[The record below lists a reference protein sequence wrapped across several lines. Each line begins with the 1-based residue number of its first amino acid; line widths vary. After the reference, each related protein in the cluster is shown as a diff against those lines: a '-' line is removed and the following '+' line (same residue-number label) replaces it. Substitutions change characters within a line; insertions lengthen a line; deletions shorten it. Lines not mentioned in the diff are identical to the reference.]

1 MTTRNII
8 PKAVACA
15 MAFVAFWGC
24 APQPTPS
31 EANWGPTMP
40 VRAGAT
46 ETALLIQ
53 DWLMSGQ
60 EVGPVV
66 YHPKPG
72 VNLDL
77 EVNDG
82 GTALP
87 SPPSSGLG
95 HIAIQS
101 GETSLHVPILGK
113 GERAMQAEFVPA
125 KDHLPLHVQFV
136 GDATGWT
143 PQDAKRQED
152 GRWTYDLVLLPGS
165 HPYQWVVD
173 GEWQL
178 DAHNAITMSNG
189 MGGQNSAL
197 VVDAPAAPTLRA
209 RAQGAKV
216 FLSTDGPATLLVM
229 LDNDV
234 VHFGDHDD
242 AVVLPIS
249 LEGDAAGRRHLRAWA
264 AHDGGI
270 SQDLLLPIEG
280 NDVVTEVTQLTR
292 SDWHTST
299 MYFLMVDRF
308 VDGEPSNNE
317 PVEDAAIQP
326 EANHQGGDL
335 QGVEQRLR
343 SGYFQDLG
351 MNTVWVSPVTQNAEG
366 AWGLW
371 QDSVRTDV
379 TSKFSGYHGYWPV
392 SCTKVD
398 RRFGS
403 QGALE
408 ALTESAHEREMNVV
422 LDYVANHVHEDH
434 PLMDAHP
441 DWTTDLYLPD
451 GTMNTEK
458 WDEHR
463 LTTWF
468 DTFMPTLD
476 LERDEVSE
484 VMSDSAAWWAHHS
497 GIDGFRHDATKH
509 IPESFWRKLTHKL
522 KMAQQQNGKRMFQIG
537 ETYGSPDLIGSYLS
551 SGMIDAQFDFNLY
564 DKMVGAIAFDN
575 GRWEDLVQTNRESL
589 QAYGAHHLMGNIT
602 GNQDRPRFTSLAD
615 GSLDPQED
623 TKFQGWTQDIQHQ
636 GDEGYAK
643 MRLLMSYLMSVP
655 GIPCVYYGDEI
666 ADVGGNDPDNRRMMR
681 FDGLNEQEQ
690 RTRDWTSTWAKLR
703 TSHMAMLY
711 GTTEFTMLSPEV
723 LLVTRTYLD
732 QQVHVVMNRSGASQ
746 PLDLKLLAPQ
756 DGQEAPALVYLAG
769 QESTTVLEPYGAVA
783 FEIDTH

>member
-1 MTTRNII
+1 
-8 PKAVACA
+8 
-15 MAFVAFWGC
+15 
-24 APQPTPS
+24 
-31 EANWGPTMP
+31 MP

-46 ETALLIQ
+46 ETALLLQ
-53 DWLMSGQ
+53 DWLMPGQ
-60 EVGPVV
+60 DVGSVM
-66 YHPKPG
+66 YHPGPG
-72 VNLDL
+72 VGIALNMEYGLA
-77 EVNDG
+77 
-82 GTALP
+82 TLP
-87 SPPSSGLG
+87 SPPASGLG
-95 HIAIQS
+95 HVVLQT
-101 GETSLHVPILGK
+101 GENTIHVPVLGK
-113 GERAMQAEFVPA
+113 GERAVQAVYVPEQGQ
-125 KDHLPLHVQFV
+125 LPKHVQFV

-143 PQDAKRQED
+143 PKDATPMDD
-152 GRWTYDLVLLPGS
+152 GTWTFDLVLLPGS

-178 DAHNAITMSNG
+178 DSQNPISVSNG
-189 MGGQNSAL
+189 MGGRNSAL
-197 VVDAPAAPTLRA
+197 VLDTPEAPTLGA
-209 RAQGAKV
+209 RAQDSKV
-216 FLSTDGPATLLVM
+216 FLSTDGPATVLVM
-229 LDNDV
+229 MDNDV
-234 VHFGDHDD
+234 VHFGNHDD
-242 AVVLPIS
+242 AVVIPLS
-249 LEGDAAGRRHLRAWA
+249 LEGDAVGRRHLRAWA
-264 AHDGGI
+264 AHNGGI
-270 SQDLLLPIEG
+270 SQDLLLPVEG
-280 NDVVTEVTQLTR
+280 NNVVTKVSQLDR

-308 VDGEPSNNE
+308 TDGEPNNNE
-317 PVEDAAIQP
+317 PVEDADIQP
-326 EANHQGGDL
+326 EANHHGGDL
-335 QGVEQRLR
+335 QGVAQRLR

-351 MNTVWVSPVTQNAEG
+351 MNTVWISPVTQNAEG

-371 QDSVRTDV
+371 QDSTRTDV

-392 SCTKVD
+392 SCTQVD

-408 ALTESAHEREMNVV
+408 ALTSSAHGQNMNVI

-434 PLMDAHP
+434 PLMDIHP

-476 LERDEVSE
+476 LERNEVSE
-484 VMSDSAAWWAHHS
+484 VMSDSAAWWAYHS

-509 IPESFWRKLTHKL
+509 IPESFWRKLTFKL
-522 KMAQQQNGKRMFQIG
+522 KEAQQQTGTRMFQIG

-564 DKMVGAIAFDN
+564 DKMVGAIAFEDGN
-575 GRWEDLVQTNRESL
+575 WEDLVQTNLESL

-602 GNQDRPRFTSLAD
+602 GNQDRPRFASLAD

-623 TKFQGWTQDIQHQ
+623 TKFQGWTQDIEHN
-636 GDEGYAK
+636 GDQGYAK

-681 FDGLNEQEQ
+681 FDGLNEQER
-690 RTRDWTSTWAKLR
+690 RTRDWTSIWAKLR
-703 TSHMAMLY
+703 SSHMAMLY
-711 GTTEFTMLSPEV
+711 GTTEFTLLSPEV

-732 QQVHVVMNRSGASQ
+732 QQVHVALNRSGAPQS
-746 PLDLKLLAPQ
+746 LDLTSLAPE
-756 DGQEAPALVYLAG
+756 DGHEAPFLVYLAG
-769 QESTTVLEPYGAVA
+769 QESATTLEPYGAVA
-783 FEIDTH
+783 FEIDTP

>member
-1 MTTRNII
+1 
-8 PKAVACA
+8 
-15 MAFVAFWGC
+15 
-24 APQPTPS
+24 
-31 EANWGPTMP
+31 MP

-46 ETALLIQ
+46 ETALLLQ
-53 DWLMSGQ
+53 DWLMPGQ
-60 EVGPVV
+60 DVGSVM
-66 YHPKPG
+66 YHPGPG
-72 VNLDL
+72 VGIALNMEYGLA
-77 EVNDG
+77 
-82 GTALP
+82 TLP
-87 SPPSSGLG
+87 SPPASGLG
-95 HIAIQS
+95 HVVLQT
-101 GETSLHVPILGK
+101 GENTIHVPVLGK
-113 GERAMQAEFVPA
+113 GERAVQAVYVPEQGQ
-125 KDHLPLHVQFV
+125 LPKHVQFV

-143 PQDAKRQED
+143 PKDATPMDD
-152 GRWTYDLVLLPGS
+152 GTWTFDLVLLPGS

-178 DAHNAITMSNG
+178 DSQNPISVSNG
-189 MGGQNSAL
+189 MGGRNSAL
-197 VVDAPAAPTLRA
+197 VLDTPEAPTLGA
-209 RAQGAKV
+209 RAQDSKV
-216 FLSTDGPATLLVM
+216 FLSTDGPATVLVM
-229 LDNDV
+229 MDNDV
-234 VHFGDHDD
+234 VHFGNHDD
-242 AVVLPIS
+242 AVVIPLS
-249 LEGDAAGRRHLRAWA
+249 LEGDAVGRRHLRAWA
-264 AHDGGI
+264 AHNGGI
-270 SQDLLLPIEG
+270 SQDLLLPVEG
-280 NDVVTEVTQLTR
+280 NNVVTKVSQLDR

-308 VDGEPSNNE
+308 TDGEPNNNE
-317 PVEDAAIQP
+317 PVEDADIQP
-326 EANHQGGDL
+326 EANHHGGDL
-335 QGVEQRLR
+335 QGVAQRLR

-351 MNTVWVSPVTQNAEG
+351 MNTVWISPVTQNAEG

-371 QDSVRTDV
+371 QDSTRTDV

-392 SCTKVD
+392 SCTQVD

-403 QGALE
+403 QEALE
-408 ALTESAHEREMNVV
+408 ALTSSAHDQDMNVV

-434 PLMDAHP
+434 PLMNIHP

-484 VMSDSAAWWAHHS
+484 VMSDSAAWWAYHS

-509 IPESFWRKLTHKL
+509 IPESFWRKLTFKL
-522 KMAQQQNGKRMFQIG
+522 KEAQQQTGTRMFQIG

-564 DKMVGAIAFDN
+564 DKMVGAIAFEDGN
-575 GRWEDLVQTNRESL
+575 WEDLVQTNLESL

-602 GNQDRPRFTSLAD
+602 GNQDRPRFASLAD

-623 TKFQGWTQDIQHQ
+623 TKFQGWTQDIEHN
-636 GDEGYAK
+636 GDQGYAK

-681 FDGLNEQEQ
+681 FDGLNEQER
-690 RTRDWTSTWAKLR
+690 RTRDWTSIWAKLR
-703 TSHMAMLY
+703 SSHMAMLY
-711 GTTEFTMLSPEV
+711 GTTEFTLLSPEV

-732 QQVHVVMNRSGASQ
+732 QQVHVALNRSGAPQS
-746 PLDLKLLAPQ
+746 LDLTSLAPE
-756 DGQEAPALVYLAG
+756 DGHGAPVLVYLAG
-769 QESTTVLEPYGAVA
+769 QESATTLEPYGAVA
-783 FEIDTH
+783 FEIDTP

>member
-1 MTTRNII
+1 
-8 PKAVACA
+8 
-15 MAFVAFWGC
+15 
-24 APQPTPS
+24 
-31 EANWGPTMP
+31 MP

-46 ETALLIQ
+46 ETALLLQ
-53 DWLMSGQ
+53 DWLMPGQ
-60 EVGPVV
+60 DVGSVM
-66 YHPKPG
+66 YHPGPG
-72 VNLDL
+72 VGIALNMEYGLA
-77 EVNDG
+77 
-82 GTALP
+82 TLP
-87 SPPSSGLG
+87 SPPASGLG
-95 HIAIQS
+95 HVVLQT
-101 GETSLHVPILGK
+101 GENTIHVPVLGK
-113 GERAMQAEFVPA
+113 GERAVQAVYVPEQGQ
-125 KDHLPLHVQFV
+125 LPKHVQFV

-143 PQDAKRQED
+143 PKDATPMDD
-152 GRWTYDLVLLPGS
+152 GTWTFDLVLLPGS

-178 DAHNAITMSNG
+178 DSQNPISVSNG
-189 MGGQNSAL
+189 MGGRNSAL
-197 VVDAPAAPTLRA
+197 VLDTPEAPTLGA
-209 RAQGAKV
+209 RAQDSKV
-216 FLSTDGPATLLVM
+216 FLSTDGPATVLVM
-229 LDNDV
+229 MDNDV
-234 VHFGDHDD
+234 VHFGNHDD
-242 AVVLPIS
+242 AVVIPLS
-249 LEGDAAGRRHLRAWA
+249 LEGDAVGRRHLRAWA
-264 AHDGGI
+264 AHNGGI
-270 SQDLLLPIEG
+270 SQDLLLPVEG
-280 NDVVTEVTQLTR
+280 NNVVTKVSQLDR

-308 VDGEPSNNE
+308 TDGEPNNNE
-317 PVEDAAIQP
+317 PVEDADIQP
-326 EANHQGGDL
+326 EANHHGGDL
-335 QGVEQRLR
+335 QGVAQRLR

-351 MNTVWVSPVTQNAEG
+351 MNTVWISPVTQNAEG

-371 QDSVRTDV
+371 QDSTRTDV

-392 SCTKVD
+392 SCTQVD

-408 ALTESAHEREMNVV
+408 ALTSSAHEQDMNVV

-434 PLMDAHP
+434 PLMNIHP

-476 LERDEVSE
+476 LERNEVSE
-484 VMSDSAAWWAHHS
+484 VMSDSAAWWAYHS

-509 IPESFWRKLTHKL
+509 IPESFWRKLTFKL
-522 KMAQQQNGKRMFQIG
+522 KEAQQQTGTRMFQIG

-564 DKMVGAIAFDN
+564 DKMVGAIAFEDGN
-575 GRWEDLVQTNRESL
+575 WEDLVQTNLESL

-602 GNQDRPRFTSLAD
+602 GNQDRPRFASLAD

-623 TKFQGWTQDIQHQ
+623 TKFQGWTQDIEHN
-636 GDEGYAK
+636 GDQGYAK

-681 FDGLNEQEQ
+681 FDGLNEQER

-703 TSHMAMLY
+703 SSHMALLY
-711 GTTEFTMLSPEV
+711 GTTEFTLLSPEV

-732 QQVHVVMNRSGASQ
+732 QQVHVALNRSGAPQS
-746 PLDLKLLAPQ
+746 LDLTSLAPE
-756 DGQEAPALVYLAG
+756 DGHEAPFLVYLAG
-769 QESTTVLEPYGAVA
+769 QESATTLEPYGAVA
-783 FEIDTH
+783 FEIDTP

>member
-1 MTTRNII
+1 
-8 PKAVACA
+8 
-15 MAFVAFWGC
+15 
-24 APQPTPS
+24 
-31 EANWGPTMP
+31 MP

-46 ETALLIQ
+46 ETALLLQ
-53 DWLMSGQ
+53 DWLMPGQ
-60 EVGPVV
+60 GVGSVM
-66 YHPKPG
+66 YHPGPG
-72 VNLDL
+72 AGIALNVENGLA
-77 EVNDG
+77 
-82 GTALP
+82 TLP
-87 SPPSSGLG
+87 SPPASGLG
-95 HIAIQS
+95 HVVLQT
-101 GETSLHVPILGK
+101 GENTIHVPVLGK
-113 GERAMQAEFVPA
+113 GERAVQAVYVPEQGQ
-125 KDHLPLHVQFV
+125 LPEHVQFV

-143 PQDAKRQED
+143 PQDATPMDD
-152 GRWTYDLVLLPGS
+152 GTWSFDLVLLPGS

-178 DAHNAITMSNG
+178 DSQNPISVSNG
-189 MGGQNSAL
+189 MGGRNSAL
-197 VVDAPAAPTLRA
+197 VLDTPEAPTLDA
-209 RAQGAKV
+209 RAQDSKV

-229 LDNDV
+229 MDNDV

-242 AVVLPIS
+242 AVVLPLS
-249 LEGDAAGRRHLRAWA
+249 LEGDAVGRRHLRAWA
-264 AHDGGI
+264 AHNGSI
-270 SQDLLLPIEG
+270 SQDLLLPVEG
-280 NDVVTEVTQLTR
+280 NNLVTEVSQLER

-308 VDGEPSNNE
+308 TDGEPNNNE
-317 PVEDAAIQP
+317 PVEDADIQP

-351 MNTVWVSPVTQNAEG
+351 MNTVWISPVTQNAEG

-371 QDSVRTDV
+371 QDSTRTDV

-392 SCTKVD
+392 SCTQVD

-408 ALTESAHEREMNVV
+408 ALTSSAHEQDMNVV

-434 PLMDAHP
+434 PLMDIHP

-484 VMSDSAAWWAHHS
+484 VMSDSAAWWAYHS

-509 IPESFWRKLTHKL
+509 IPESFWRKLTRKL
-522 KMAQQQNGKRMFQIG
+522 KEAQQQTGTRMFQIG

-564 DKMVGAIAFDN
+564 DKMVGAIAFEDGN
-575 GRWEDLVQTNRESL
+575 WEDLVQTNRESL

-623 TKFQGWTQDIQHQ
+623 TKFQGWTQDIEHNGHQ
-636 GDEGYAK
+636 GYAK

-681 FDGLNEQEQ
+681 FDGLNEQER

-703 TSHMAMLY
+703 SSHMAMLY
-711 GTTEFTMLSPEV
+711 GTTEFTLLSPEV

-732 QQVHVVMNRSGASQ
+732 QQVHVALNRSGAPQS
-746 PLDLKLLAPQ
+746 LDLTSLAPE

-769 QESTTVLEPYGAVA
+769 QESATALEPYGAVA
-783 FEIDTH
+783 FEIDTP

>member
-1 MTTRNII
+1 
-8 PKAVACA
+8 
-15 MAFVAFWGC
+15 
-24 APQPTPS
+24 
-31 EANWGPTMP
+31 MP

-46 ETALLIQ
+46 ETALLLQ
-53 DWLMSGQ
+53 DWLMPGQ
-60 EVGPVV
+60 DVGSVM
-66 YHPKPG
+66 YHPGPG
-72 VNLDL
+72 VGIALNMEYGLA
-77 EVNDG
+77 
-82 GTALP
+82 TLP
-87 SPPSSGLG
+87 SPPASGLG
-95 HIAIQS
+95 HVVLQT
-101 GETSLHVPILGK
+101 GENTIHVPVLGK
-113 GERAMQAEFVPA
+113 GERAVQAVYVPEQGQ
-125 KDHLPLHVQFV
+125 LPKHVQFV

-143 PQDAKRQED
+143 PKDATPMDD
-152 GRWTYDLVLLPGS
+152 GTWTFDLVLLPGS

-178 DAHNAITMSNG
+178 DSQNPISVSNG
-189 MGGQNSAL
+189 MGGRNSAL
-197 VVDAPAAPTLRA
+197 VLDTPEAPTLGA
-209 RAQGAKV
+209 RAQDSKV
-216 FLSTDGPATLLVM
+216 FLSTDGPATVLVM
-229 LDNDV
+229 MDNDV
-234 VHFGDHDD
+234 VHFGNHDD
-242 AVVLPIS
+242 AVVIPLS
-249 LEGDAAGRRHLRAWA
+249 LEGDAVGRRHLRAWA
-264 AHDGGI
+264 AHNGGI
-270 SQDLLLPIEG
+270 SQDLLLPVEG
-280 NDVVTEVTQLTR
+280 NNVVTKVSQLDR

-308 VDGEPSNNE
+308 TDGEPNNNE
-317 PVEDAAIQP
+317 PVEDADIQP
-326 EANHQGGDL
+326 EANHHGGDL
-335 QGVEQRLR
+335 QGVAQRLR

-351 MNTVWVSPVTQNAEG
+351 MNTVWISPVTQNAEG

-371 QDSVRTDV
+371 QDSTRTDV

-392 SCTKVD
+392 SCTQVD

-403 QGALE
+403 QGALD
-408 ALTESAHEREMNVV
+408 ALTSSAHDQDMNVV

-434 PLMDAHP
+434 PLMNIHP

-484 VMSDSAAWWAHHS
+484 VMSDSAAWWAYHS

-509 IPESFWRKLTHKL
+509 IPESFWRKLTFKL
-522 KMAQQQNGKRMFQIG
+522 KEAQQQTGTRMFQIG

-564 DKMVGAIAFDN
+564 DKMVGAIAFEDGN
-575 GRWEDLVQTNRESL
+575 WEDLVQTNLESL

-602 GNQDRPRFTSLAD
+602 GNQDRPRFASLAD

-623 TKFQGWTQDIQHQ
+623 TKFQGWTQDIEHN
-636 GDEGYAK
+636 GDQGYAK

-681 FDGLNEQEQ
+681 FDGLNEQER
-690 RTRDWTSTWAKLR
+690 RTRDWTSIWAKLR
-703 TSHMAMLY
+703 SSHMAMLY
-711 GTTEFTMLSPEV
+711 GTTEFTLLSPEV

-732 QQVHVVMNRSGASQ
+732 QQVHVALNRSGAPQS
-746 PLDLKLLAPQ
+746 LDLTSLAPE
-756 DGQEAPALVYLAG
+756 DGHGAPVLVYLAG
-769 QESTTVLEPYGAVA
+769 QESATTLEPYGAVA
-783 FEIDTH
+783 FEIDTP

>member
-1 MTTRNII
+1 
-8 PKAVACA
+8 
-15 MAFVAFWGC
+15 
-24 APQPTPS
+24 
-31 EANWGPTMP
+31 MP

-46 ETALLIQ
+46 ETDLLLQ
-53 DWLMSGQ
+53 DWLMPGQHVTSVMYHQGSGA
-60 EVGPVV
+60 
-66 YHPKPG
+66 HLA
-72 VNLDL
+72 LDMKNGK
-77 EVNDG
+77 V
-82 GTALP
+82 TLP
-87 SPPSSGLG
+87 FPPQSGLG
-95 HIAIQS
+95 HVVLQTKKEAI
-101 GETSLHVPILGK
+101 HVPVLGK
-113 GERAMQAEFVPA
+113 GERAVQAVFISEEGQHP
-125 KDHLPLHVQFV
+125 KHVQFV

-143 PQDAKRQED
+143 PQDAKPMD
-152 GRWTYDLVLLPGS
+152 NGSWSHDMVLLPGS

-178 DAHNAITMSNG
+178 DSHNPISVSNG
-189 MGGQNSAL
+189 MGGRNSAL
-197 VVDAPAAPTLRA
+197 VLGTPTAPMLSAQ
-209 RAQGAKV
+209 AQGSNV

-229 LDNDV
+229 MDNEV
-234 VHFGDHDD
+234 VHFADHED
-242 AVVLPIS
+242 AVVLPLS
-249 LEGDAAGRRHLRAWA
+249 LQGEAAGRRHLRAWA
-264 AHDGGI
+264 AHEGGI
-270 SQDLLLPIEG
+270 SQDLLLPVED
-280 NDVVTEVTQLTR
+280 NEVVTEVSQLDR
-292 SDWHTST
+292 SDWHAST

-308 VDGEPSNNE
+308 ADGEPSNNE
-317 PVEDAAIQP
+317 PVEDADIRP

-335 QGVEQRLR
+335 QGVAQRLR
-343 SGYFQDLG
+343 SGYFHDLG
-351 MNTVWVSPVTQNAEG
+351 INTVWISPVTQNAEG
-366 AWGLW
+366 PWGLW
-371 QDSVRTDV
+371 QDSARTDV

-392 SCTKVD
+392 SCTQVD

-408 ALTESAHEREMNVV
+408 DLTSSAHQQNMNVV

-434 PLMDAHP
+434 PLMEAHP
-441 DWTTDLYLPD
+441 DWTTNLYLPD

-484 VMSDSAAWWAHHS
+484 VMSDSAAWWAYHS

-522 KMAQQQNGKRMFQIG
+522 KEAQQHNGKRVFQIG

-564 DKMVGAIAFDN
+564 DKMVGAIAFDDGN
-575 GRWEDLVQTNRESL
+575 WEDLIQTNRESL

-623 TKFQGWTQDIQHQ
+623 TKFQGWTLDIQHN
-636 GDEGYAK
+636 GDEGFAK

-681 FDGLNEQEQ
+681 FDGLNEQERQ
-690 RTRDWTSTWAKLR
+690 TRDWTSTWAKLR
-703 TSHMAMLY
+703 SSHMAMLY
-711 GTTEFTMLSPEV
+711 GTTEFTLLNPEV

-732 QQVHVVMNRSGASQ
+732 QQVHVALNRSGVTQ
-746 PLDLKLLAPQ
+746 PLDLTSLALG
-756 DGQEAPALVYLAG
+756 DGREADALVYLAG
-769 QESTTVLEPYGAVA
+769 QEAMTALEPYGAVA
-783 FEIDTH
+783 FEIDTP

>member
-1 MTTRNII
+1 
-8 PKAVACA
+8 
-15 MAFVAFWGC
+15 
-24 APQPTPS
+24 
-31 EANWGPTMP
+31 MP

-46 ETALLIQ
+46 ETALLLQ
-53 DWLMSGQ
+53 DWLMPGQ
-60 EVGPVV
+60 DVGSVM
-66 YHPKPG
+66 YHPGPG
-72 VNLDL
+72 VGIALNMEYGLA
-77 EVNDG
+77 
-82 GTALP
+82 TLP
-87 SPPSSGLG
+87 SPPASGLG
-95 HIAIQS
+95 HVVLQT
-101 GETSLHVPILGK
+101 GENTIHVPVLGK
-113 GERAMQAEFVPA
+113 GERAVQAVYVPEQGQ
-125 KDHLPLHVQFV
+125 LPKHVQFV

-143 PQDAKRQED
+143 PKDATPMDD
-152 GRWTYDLVLLPGS
+152 GTWTFDLVLLPGS

-178 DAHNAITMSNG
+178 DSQNPISVSNG
-189 MGGQNSAL
+189 MGGRNSAL
-197 VVDAPAAPTLRA
+197 VLDTPEAPTLGA
-209 RAQGAKV
+209 RAQDSKV
-216 FLSTDGPATLLVM
+216 FLSTDGPATVLVM
-229 LDNDV
+229 MDNDV
-234 VHFGDHDD
+234 VHFGNHDD
-242 AVVLPIS
+242 AVVIPLS
-249 LEGDAAGRRHLRAWA
+249 LEGDAVGRRHLRAWA
-264 AHDGGI
+264 AHNGGI
-270 SQDLLLPIEG
+270 SQDLLLPVEG
-280 NDVVTEVTQLTR
+280 NNVVTKVSQLDR

-308 VDGEPSNNE
+308 TDGEPNNNE
-317 PVEDAAIQP
+317 PVEDADIQP
-326 EANHQGGDL
+326 EANHHGGDL
-335 QGVEQRLR
+335 QGVAQRLR

-351 MNTVWVSPVTQNAEG
+351 MNTVWISPVTQNAEG

-371 QDSVRTDV
+371 QDSTRTDV

-392 SCTKVD
+392 SCTQVD

-408 ALTESAHEREMNVV
+408 ALTSSAHEQDMNVV

-434 PLMDAHP
+434 PLMNIHP

-484 VMSDSAAWWAHHS
+484 VMSDSAAWWAYHS

-509 IPESFWRKLTHKL
+509 IPESFWRKLTFKL
-522 KMAQQQNGKRMFQIG
+522 KEAQQQTGTRMFQIG

-564 DKMVGAIAFDN
+564 DKMVGAIAFEDGN
-575 GRWEDLVQTNRESL
+575 WEDLVQTNLESL

-602 GNQDRPRFTSLAD
+602 GNQDRPRFASLAD

-623 TKFQGWTQDIQHQ
+623 TKFQGWTQDIEHN
-636 GDEGYAK
+636 GDQGYAK

-681 FDGLNEQEQ
+681 FDGLNEQER
-690 RTRDWTSTWAKLR
+690 RTRDWTSIWAKLR
-703 TSHMAMLY
+703 SSHMAMLY
-711 GTTEFTMLSPEV
+711 GTTEFTLLSPEV

-732 QQVHVVMNRSGASQ
+732 QQVHVALNRSGAPQS
-746 PLDLKLLAPQ
+746 LDLTSLAPE
-756 DGQEAPALVYLAG
+756 DGQEAPVLVYLAG
-769 QESTTVLEPYGAVA
+769 QESATTLEPYGAVA
-783 FEIDTH
+783 FEIDTP

>member
-1 MTTRNII
+1 
-8 PKAVACA
+8 
-15 MAFVAFWGC
+15 
-24 APQPTPS
+24 
-31 EANWGPTMP
+31 MP
-40 VRAGAT
+40 IGAGAL
-46 ETALLIQ
+46 ETDLLLQ
-53 DWLMSGQ
+53 DWLMPGQ
-60 EVGPVV
+60 HVESMV
-66 YHPKPG
+66 YHPDPG
-72 VNLDL
+72 ESTALGVIK
-77 EVNDG
+77 G
-82 GTALP
+82 GATLP

-95 HIAIQS
+95 HVAIR
-101 GETSLHVPILGK
+101 TSEAELHVPVLGK
-113 GERAMQAEFVPA
+113 GECTIKATYVPEA
-125 KDHLPLHVQFV
+125 GHSPENVQFV

-143 PQDAKRQED
+143 PQDANPQEN
-152 GRWTYDLVLLPGS
+152 GSWTYDLTLLPGS

-173 GEWQL
+173 GNWKL
-178 DAHNAITMSNG
+178 DSRNPISVSNG

-197 VVDAPAAPTLRA
+197 VVETPSAPSLKAHG
-209 RAQGAKV
+209 QGSKV

-229 LDNDV
+229 MDNHV
-234 VHFGDHDD
+234 VHFGDHDN
-242 AVVLPIS
+242 AVVLPLS
-249 LEGDAAGRRHLRAWA
+249 LQGEPVGRRHLRAWA
-264 AHDGGI
+264 AHNGGI
-270 SQDLLLPIEG
+270 SQDLLLPIED
-280 NDVVTEVTQLTR
+280 NEVITQTDQLTR
-292 SDWHTST
+292 SDWHIAT

-308 VDGEPSNNE
+308 ADGNPDNNE
-317 PVEDAAIQP
+317 PVQDSEIQP

-351 MNTVWVSPVTQNAEG
+351 FNTVWISPVTQNAEG

-371 QDSVRTDV
+371 QDSARTDI
-379 TSKFSGYHGYWPV
+379 TSRFSGYHGYWPV
-392 SCTKVD
+392 SCTRVD

-403 QGALE
+403 QSALE
-408 ALTESAHEREMNVV
+408 ALTQSAHEHEMNVV
-422 LDYVANHVHEDH
+422 LDYVANHVHQDH
-434 PLMDAHP
+434 PLMEVHP

-476 LERDEVSE
+476 FERNEVSE
-484 VMSDSAAWWAHHS
+484 VMSDSAAWWAYHS

-509 IPESFWRKLTHKL
+509 IPESFWRKLTCKL
-522 KMAQQQNGKRMFQIG
+522 KEAQQQNGKRIFQIG

-564 DKMVGAIAFDN
+564 DKLLGAIAFDDGN
-575 GRWEDLVQTNRESL
+575 WEDLVQTNRESL

-623 TKFQGWTQDIQHQ
+623 TKFQGWTQDIQHN
-636 GDEGYAK
+636 GDQGYAK
-643 MRLLMSYLMSVP
+643 MRLLMAYLMSVP

-681 FDGLNEQEQ
+681 FESLNEQEK
-690 RTRDWTSTWAKLR
+690 RTRDWTSNWSKLR

-711 GTTEFTMLSPEV
+711 GTTEFNLLSPDV

-732 QQVHVVMNRSGASQ
+732 QQVHVALNRSGVAQPMDLASLT
-746 PLDLKLLAPQ
+746 PD
-756 DGQEAPALVYLAG
+756 DGQDAPALVYLAG
-769 QESTTVLEPYGAVA
+769 QESTTELEPFGAVA

>member
-1 MTTRNII
+1 
-8 PKAVACA
+8 
-15 MAFVAFWGC
+15 
-24 APQPTPS
+24 
-31 EANWGPTMP
+31 MP

-46 ETALLIQ
+46 ETALLLQ
-53 DWLMSGQ
+53 DWLMPGQ
-60 EVGPVV
+60 DVGSVM
-66 YHPKPG
+66 YHPGPG
-72 VNLDL
+72 VGIALNMEYGLA
-77 EVNDG
+77 
-82 GTALP
+82 TLP
-87 SPPSSGLG
+87 SPPASGLG
-95 HIAIQS
+95 HVVLQT
-101 GETSLHVPILGK
+101 GENTIHVPVLGK
-113 GERAMQAEFVPA
+113 GERAVQAVYVPEQGQ
-125 KDHLPLHVQFV
+125 LPKHVQFV

-143 PQDAKRQED
+143 PKDATPMDD
-152 GRWTYDLVLLPGS
+152 GTWTFDLVLLPGS

-178 DAHNAITMSNG
+178 DSQNPISVSNG
-189 MGGQNSAL
+189 MGGRNSAL
-197 VVDAPAAPTLRA
+197 VLDTPEAPTLGA
-209 RAQGAKV
+209 RAQDSKV
-216 FLSTDGPATLLVM
+216 FLSTDGPATVLVM
-229 LDNDV
+229 MDNDV
-234 VHFGDHDD
+234 VHFGNHDD
-242 AVVLPIS
+242 AVVIPLS
-249 LEGDAAGRRHLRAWA
+249 LEGDAVGRRHLRAWA
-264 AHDGGI
+264 AHNGGI
-270 SQDLLLPIEG
+270 SQDLLLPVEG
-280 NDVVTEVTQLTR
+280 NNVVTKVSQLDR

-308 VDGEPSNNE
+308 TDGEPNNNE
-317 PVEDAAIQP
+317 PVEDADIQP
-326 EANHQGGDL
+326 EANHHGGDL
-335 QGVEQRLR
+335 QGVAQRLR

-351 MNTVWVSPVTQNAEG
+351 MNTVWISPVTQNAEG

-371 QDSVRTDV
+371 QDSTRTDV

-392 SCTKVD
+392 SCTQVD

-408 ALTESAHEREMNVV
+408 ALTSSAHEQDMNVV

-434 PLMDAHP
+434 PLMNIHP

-484 VMSDSAAWWAHHS
+484 VMSDSAAWWAYHS

-509 IPESFWRKLTHKL
+509 IPESFWRKLTFKL
-522 KMAQQQNGKRMFQIG
+522 KEAQQQTGTRMFQIG

-564 DKMVGAIAFDN
+564 DKMVGAIAFEDGN
-575 GRWEDLVQTNRESL
+575 WEDLVQTNLESL

-602 GNQDRPRFTSLAD
+602 GNQDRPRFASLAD

-623 TKFQGWTQDIQHQ
+623 TKFQGWTQDIEHN
-636 GDEGYAK
+636 GDQGYAK

-681 FDGLNEQEQ
+681 FDGLNEQER
-690 RTRDWTSTWAKLR
+690 RTRDWTSIWAKLR
-703 TSHMAMLY
+703 SSHMAMLY
-711 GTTEFTMLSPEV
+711 GTTEFTLLSPEV

-732 QQVHVVMNRSGASQ
+732 QQVHVALNRSGAPQS
-746 PLDLKLLAPQ
+746 LDLTSLAPE
-756 DGQEAPALVYLAG
+756 DGHEAPFLVYLAG
-769 QESTTVLEPYGAVA
+769 QESATTLEPYGAVA
-783 FEIDTH
+783 FEIDTP

>member
-1 MTTRNII
+1 
-8 PKAVACA
+8 
-15 MAFVAFWGC
+15 
-24 APQPTPS
+24 
-31 EANWGPTMP
+31 MP

-46 ETALLIQ
+46 ETALLLQ
-53 DWLMSGQ
+53 DWLMPGQ
-60 EVGPVV
+60 DVGSVM
-66 YHPKPG
+66 YHPGPG
-72 VNLDL
+72 VGIALNMEYGLA
-77 EVNDG
+77 
-82 GTALP
+82 TLP
-87 SPPSSGLG
+87 SPPASGLG
-95 HIAIQS
+95 HVVLQT
-101 GETSLHVPILGK
+101 GENTIHVPVLGK
-113 GERAMQAEFVPA
+113 GERAVQAVYVPEQGQ
-125 KDHLPLHVQFV
+125 LPEHVQFV

-143 PQDAKRQED
+143 PKDATPMDD
-152 GRWTYDLVLLPGS
+152 GTWTFDLVLLPGS

-178 DAHNAITMSNG
+178 DSQNPISVSNG
-189 MGGQNSAL
+189 MGGRNSAL
-197 VVDAPAAPTLRA
+197 VLDTPEAPTLGA
-209 RAQGAKV
+209 RAQDSKV
-216 FLSTDGPATLLVM
+216 FLSTDGPATVLVM
-229 LDNDV
+229 MDNDV
-234 VHFGDHDD
+234 VHFGNHDD
-242 AVVLPIS
+242 AVVIPLS
-249 LEGDAAGRRHLRAWA
+249 LEGDAVGRRHLRAWA
-264 AHDGGI
+264 AHNGGI
-270 SQDLLLPIEG
+270 SQDLLLPVEG
-280 NDVVTEVTQLTR
+280 NNVVTKVSQLDR

-308 VDGEPSNNE
+308 TDGEPNNNE
-317 PVEDAAIQP
+317 PVEDADIQP
-326 EANHQGGDL
+326 EANHHGGDL
-335 QGVEQRLR
+335 QGVAQRLR

-351 MNTVWVSPVTQNAEG
+351 MNTVWISPVTQNAEG

-371 QDSVRTDV
+371 QDSTRTDV

-392 SCTKVD
+392 SCTQVD

-408 ALTESAHEREMNVV
+408 ALTSSAHEQDMNVV

-434 PLMDAHP
+434 PLMNIHP

-484 VMSDSAAWWAHHS
+484 VMSDSAAWWAYHS

-509 IPESFWRKLTHKL
+509 IPESFWRKLTFKL
-522 KMAQQQNGKRMFQIG
+522 KEAQQQTGTRMFQIG

-564 DKMVGAIAFDN
+564 DKMVGAIAFEDGN
-575 GRWEDLVQTNRESL
+575 WEDLVQTNLESL

-602 GNQDRPRFTSLAD
+602 GNQDRPRFASLAD

-623 TKFQGWTQDIQHQ
+623 TKFQGGTQDIEHN
-636 GDEGYAK
+636 GDQGYAK

-681 FDGLNEQEQ
+681 FDGLNEQER
-690 RTRDWTSTWAKLR
+690 RTRDWTSIWAKLR
-703 TSHMAMLY
+703 SSHMAMLY
-711 GTTEFTMLSPEV
+711 GTTEFTLLSPEV

-732 QQVHVVMNRSGASQ
+732 QQVHVALNRSGAPQS
-746 PLDLKLLAPQ
+746 LDLTSLAPE
-756 DGQEAPALVYLAG
+756 DGHEAPFLVYLAG
-769 QESTTVLEPYGAVA
+769 QESATTLEPYGAVA
-783 FEIDTH
+783 FEIDTP